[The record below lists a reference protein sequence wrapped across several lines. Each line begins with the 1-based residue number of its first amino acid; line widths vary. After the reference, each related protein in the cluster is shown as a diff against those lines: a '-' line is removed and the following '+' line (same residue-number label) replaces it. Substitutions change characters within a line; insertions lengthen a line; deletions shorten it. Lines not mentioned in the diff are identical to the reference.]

1 MTIYITDTTVRPPK
15 DVTFNDFPS
24 AVRHLEG
31 MCQRGIGQSRKNHML
46 LLESVGHG
54 EDDWGSVNF
63 VRAMAERYEIG
74 VIRDG
79 RKMRCDI
86 TSAFAFNKPEY
97 GS

>member
-1 MTIYITDTTVRPPK
+1 MTIYITDTTVRPPR
-15 DVTFNDFPS
+15 DVTFNDYQS

-31 MCQRGIGQSRKNHML
+31 MAARSGQPRKSFMV
-46 LLESVGHG
+46 LLESIGYG
-54 EDDWGSVNF
+54 GDDSGAVTF
-63 VRAMAERYEIG
+63 VRAMSEKYEVGI
-74 VIRDG
+74 IRQG